1 MNFWI
6 ARDKVVLLE
15 TAANLWA
22 SWRYA
27 NGFFEVFFLALSW
40 EVQYITKH
48 FMTGPAGK
56 NEFCFPS
63 TSMLLL
69 ASPQETMRVS
79 GKQNSLAVSLGAS
92 HKVLNVLRVVWG
104 TANSNCTSGLSRLH
118 TLVYWFVLLG
128 QVYKRANSFPLIFL
142 LIRHKRK
149 GNCSEWS
156 LCTCFG
162 YITGKKT

>member
-1 MNFWI
+1 MSQLALCKRFL
-6 ARDKVVLLE
+6 R
-15 TAANLWA
+15 
-22 SWRYA
+22 
-27 NGFFEVFFLALSW
+27 GFFLVLSW

-92 HKVLNVLRVVWG
+92 HKVLKVELFEVQPIATVHQG
-104 TANSNCTSGLSRLH
+104 YLDYIHMYIGLFSYVKSIKELIP
-118 TLVYWFVLLG
+118 FG
-128 QVYKRANSFPLIFL
+128 SFS
-142 LIRHKRK
+142 
-149 GNCSEWS
+149 C
-156 LCTCFG
+156 
-162 YITGKKT
+162 